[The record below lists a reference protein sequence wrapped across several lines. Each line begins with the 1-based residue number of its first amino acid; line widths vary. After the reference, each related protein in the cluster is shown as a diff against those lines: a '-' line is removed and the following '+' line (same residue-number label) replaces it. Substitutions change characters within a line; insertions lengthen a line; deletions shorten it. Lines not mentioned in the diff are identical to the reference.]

1 MPNGDKLAEQL
12 KFLQNKNKNI
22 SAAFYHY
29 VNNKIN
35 TKRFSTDFLNA
46 LDIQKTGQV
55 YTV

>member
-35 TKRFSTDFLNA
+35 TKRFSTDF
-46 LDIQKTGQV
+46 
-55 YTV
+55 